1 MSTPPIN
8 QSCYIGNNAINTQYG
23 QNTGGAADTSLTLG
37 GNAPISST
45 TSGGCGWNTIFSGGY
60 ASPNFQFGGG
70 GLAFTYYSFGNN
82 PVSGGG
88 GGYTGGESYINS
100 AAGGGGSYY
109 SGTNIIVSA
118 GPIGSN
124 GSITIRTNSIAANSG
139 ISTSSIIAKID
150 PSGLMI

>member
-1 MSTPPIN
+1 MVGWRGGREHA
-8 QSCYIGNNAINTQYG
+8 CTQIEIHTLKSPCLLPVHLRC
-23 QNTGGAADTSLTLG
+23 TGCLAQEPHGSIAHRHQRG
-37 GNAPISST
+37 GT
-45 TSGGCGWNTIFSGGY
+45 
-60 ASPNFQFGGG
+60 
-70 GLAFTYYSFGNN
+70 
-82 PVSGGG
+82 GGG